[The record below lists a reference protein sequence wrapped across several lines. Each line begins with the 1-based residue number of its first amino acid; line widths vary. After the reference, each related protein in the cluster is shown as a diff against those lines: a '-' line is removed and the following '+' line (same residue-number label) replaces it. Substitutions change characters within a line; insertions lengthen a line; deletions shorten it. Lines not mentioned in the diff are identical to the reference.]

1 MRIGLVNL
9 MTRTADDLSARSG
22 PGGLAPA
29 NDSDLN
35 IVEMGRRMVKG
46 GHQVNIYISDAY
58 RPRSPFQGS
67 PELVYLPTRIPWAF
81 PPSLA
86 PLTPSLPRRLRRDHL
101 DVVQSG
107 EVFQPGTFLSWSGTK
122 NEDTAFFVWQELD
135 ILMRGAAGWAQRKY
149 YRFIGRG
156 MVKGCSAL
164 IPRSLSAREH
174 LIRYGF
180 PEEKIAPVVHSG
192 VDTNVFSPRERTSSR
207 ARFDIPQDAKVVLS
221 VGRLHENKGMDI
233 LIKAIEAIRKEHTD
247 IMLIIKGTGPQGEV
261 LASMIKERG
270 LDRHVRLL
278 TDRLDTPSMA
288 ELYSCA
294 NVLAVT
300 SRVDLFPFTA
310 IESISC
316 GVPVATSY
324 GRGLRSDIVEKGAG
338 TMVGSEPAKMAEILR
353 HYWRM
358 TRGCAPWVEQE
369 GSWPGPISISGS
381 VPTASFRYI
390 RGDRPDE
397 GAGDQ
402 KGGLCPWGPA
412 RPGEHR
418 ENP

>member
-1 MRIGLVNL
+1 MDSHGSFMILGQEHED
-9 MTRTADDLSARSG
+9 RTGEPYDEDRGRSSARSG

-35 IVEMGRRMVKG
+35 IVEMGRRMVSS
-46 GHQVNIYISDAY
+46 GHEVNIYISDAY
-58 RPRSPFQGS
+58 RPGSPFQGD
-67 PELVYLPTRIPWAF
+67 PKLVYLPTRIPWVF

-86 PLTPSLPRRLRRDHL
+86 PLTPSLSRRLRRDHL

-107 EVFQPGTFLSWSGTK
+107 EVFQPGTFLSWSGSKDK
-122 NEDTAFFVWQELD
+122 NTGFFVWQELD
-135 ILMRGAAGWAQRKY
+135 VLMRGAAGWAQGKY
-149 YRFIGRG
+149 YRLIGRE

-174 LIRYGF
+174 LMRYGF

-192 VDTNVFSPRERTSSR
+192 VDTNVFSPQEVSSSR

-247 IMLIIKGTGPQGEV
+247 IMLIIKGTGPQKEV

-270 LDRHVRLL
+270 LDQNIRMM

-294 NVLAVT
+294 TFLAVT

-310 IESISC
+310 IEAISC
-316 GVPVATSY
+316 GVPVASSY
-324 GRGLRSDIVEKGAG
+324 GRGLRSDIIEKGAG
-338 TMVGSEPAKMAEILR
+338 MMVGSEPAKMADDLTTLLEDDKRLCTMGRAGRELAMSDFDFGI
-353 HYWRM
+353 
-358 TRGCAPWVEQE
+358 CADRL
-369 GSWPGPISISGS
+369 ISIYQGGS
-381 VPTASFRYI
+381 T
-390 RGDRPDE
+390 
-397 GAGDQ
+397 
-402 KGGLCPWGPA
+402 
-412 RPGEHR
+412 
-418 ENP
+418 